1 MIGYEYGNTRLRVR
15 AGRLLDADGYRGLL
29 SSATLDGMLGGLA
42 GGPYGRAIESA
53 LGRYRGLRRLDEA
66 VRIHLSRQLADV
78 LAFYSGEIRDRLRFY
93 ESRWDVRNI
102 RTILRT
108 LNQPVHGEA
117 LGPFLVPAGNL
128 DEAALGELANQKD
141 VRAAVDLLA
150 AWQLPSPTV
159 IRRLRHAMP
168 GFLQNGDIAV
178 LEAALD
184 GAFGDSI
191 VDFVSDARSADSF
204 VSLLHEDV
212 DRLNLMGALR
222 RHQAGREVTL
232 ADSFLAMAGGRVSE
246 QVWAELVEL
255 DDRAE
260 VAAKLDG
267 LLPVTWRGPLA
278 AWVEHGEL
286 WVLER
291 ELDDAAT
298 EAGIAR
304 LRLGD
309 PLGIDVPLGFIIRK
323 EAEARNLR
331 LVGRAIVHDLAREDM
346 FDRLVGVR

>member
-15 AGRLLDADGYRGLL
+15 AGRLLDADVYRGLL
-29 SSATLDGMLGGLA
+29 SSATLDGMLGRLA

-53 LGRYRGLRRLDEA
+53 LGRYRGLHRLDEA

-108 LNQPVHGEA
+108 LNQPVRGEA
-117 LGPFLVPAGNL
+117 LGPLLVAAGSL
-128 DEAALGELANQKD
+128 DEAALSELANQND
-141 VRAAVDLLA
+141 VRAAMDLLA
-150 AWQLPSPTV
+150 VWQLPSPTV

-168 GFLQNGDIAV
+168 GFLQTGDMSI

-184 GAFGDSI
+184 GSFGDSI
-191 VDFVSDARSADSF
+191 VDFVSGARSADSL
-204 VSLLHEDV
+204 VSLLHEEV

-222 RHQAGREVTL
+222 RHRAAREVTH
-232 ADSFLAMAGGRVSE
+232 ADPFVAMAGGRVSA
-246 QVWAELVEL
+246 QVWAELAEV
-255 DDRAE
+255 DDRVDV
-260 VAAKLDG
+260 VAQLDG
-267 LLPVTWRGPLA
+267 LLPGAWRGPLA

-286 WVLER
+286 WVLEG

-304 LRLGD
+304 FRLGD

-331 LVGRAIVHDLAREDM
+331 LVGRAIVYDLAREDT
-346 FDRLVGVR
+346 FDRLIGVR